1 MGQLAVFAS
10 NVWGPV
16 FGPQFYMKRKA
27 KNRIT
32 VNKVVGSRIVAAI
45 RCQRKALSLPY
56 ASEPPFLEL
65 HKLSIHSLVINRS
78 KYT

>member
-16 FGPQFYMKRKA
+16 FDPQFYMKRKA

-32 VNKVVGSRIVAAI
+32 VNEVVGSRVVAAI
-45 RCQRKALSLPY
+45 RCQRKALSL
-56 ASEPPFLEL
+56 SEPPFLEL
-65 HKLSIHSLVINRS
+65 HKLSIHSLIINRS